1 MAEKI
6 IEEAGS
12 SEIVSPKSL
21 QSSVQPELDED
32 HHNNLQKTESVDSE
46 ASVQQELP
54 VSLMSTDNKSNL
66 QEISVEQK
74 VPLGDSVTLSP
85 KADMLS
91 TSEVRDGLPL
101 SCSEAYE
108 SKEDQDESDN
118 FEASIHQE
126 LPMQL
131 ISTDNKSNL
140 QEISVEQKVLIG
152 DSVTVSPKAD
162 SSELLSTNE
171 VPDGLPLSCSE
182 AYESKEAQ
190 NENDNF
196 EALVSLMSTDNKS
209 YLQEISVEQ
218 KLPIGG
224 SVALSPKA
232 DNSELLPT
240 TKVPDC
246 FLSSSKEAYESHEA
260 QDESANVKA
269 PTLQERSTTLIST
282 GNNSNLQEI
291 SVEQRVPIGDFVT
304 LSPKADTSELLSNTE
319 VPDGFPS
326 PSIESCGSK
335 EVQDDAITMEAS
347 KANAFAVSQSVFR
360 FREGVQHAAAASVTD
375 SNKVPCETTPAIL
388 RKVEQDRPLVVHS
401 LHKRQMSL
409 RDTRQKVPA
418 SVSRSVS
425 GNFSRTDKSIVD
437 TTTHI
442 ESVKAAASKFGGSII
457 WKARRTQPAQETVHV
472 TLQLDKVKSEISECK
487 RQVEDTEAAKVS
499 VLNELERTKKLIE
512 ELKHVLVRQQAEE
525 VDAKEDL
532 QFFQFII
539 QETAEGVT
547 SDDSAVVKEKLKT
560 IQERYNAV
568 VAKLMFVKDE
578 SRRVQE
584 DYDSLLLE
592 RNTSIRK
599 AQAAFTMSK
608 EAERQELD
616 LTVELN
622 QLKGALDLAH
632 GICHDAKERKRGTSM
647 ARDEDCLTWEND
659 LKQVEEEL
667 NQFNENLSS
676 IEELKLKLATSS
688 SLLLKLNDEL
698 ACLEANLIEQAQDQE
713 SATHE
718 FPSRN
723 EIEEHR
729 KNIAKAADEICALK
743 VTAASIKSELNK
755 EKAALA
761 SMQQKE
767 AMASITVSS
776 LKLEIKMSQ
785 QELEAVQAKVKECQ
799 DRMVELP
806 KVVQD
811 AACEAENAKS
821 MATNAQEKLRNT
833 KDELEQAKAALS
845 TMALR
850 LQAVLTDIEAAKA
863 SERLA
868 LNALRAWEGT
878 NLAVNI
884 EQEVSSKTITLD
896 FYEYA
901 SLIEKSRRADELVR
915 ERTAAAV
922 AQVEAAKESES
933 RTISRLNEVYK
944 TLEERKRALLAATE
958 QAERATEGKLA
969 MEQELRKWREENR
982 KRREAGEVSKS
993 EAKLNA
999 AEIVVERRGDTKGT
1013 LKEDSCA
1020 SVHPV
1025 SDVSGRSSPNDLAVH
1040 AKAKKVKKLPFFPR
1054 VIMFLARRRLK
1065 AAK

>member
-1 MAEKI
+1 MEEMI
-6 IEEAGS
+6 IEDAGS

-21 QSSVQPELDED
+21 QSSVQAELDED
-32 HHNNLQKTESVDSE
+32 HHNNLRKTEGADSE

-66 QEISVEQK
+66 QEISVERK
-74 VPLGDSVTLSP
+74 MPIGDSVTLSP

-91 TSEVRDGLPL
+91 TSEVRAGLPL
-101 SCSEAYE
+101 SCSDAYE

-118 FEASIHQE
+118 FQALIHQE
-126 LPMQL
+126 LPIQL
-131 ISTDNKSNL
+131 ISTDNTSNL
-140 QEISVEQKVLIG
+140 QEISVEQKVPIG
-152 DSVTVSPKAD
+152 DSFTLSPKAD
-162 SSELLSTNE
+162 TSELLSTNE
-171 VPDGLPLSCSE
+171 VPDDLPLSCSE

-190 NENDNF
+190 TENDNF
-196 EALVSLMSTDNKS
+196 EALVSLVSTDNKS

-218 KLPIGG
+218 KVPIGDSG
-224 SVALSPKA
+224 ALSPKA
-232 DNSELLPT
+232 DNSELLCT
-240 TKVPDC
+240 NEVPDG
-246 FLSSSKEAYESHEA
+246 FLSSSNKAYESHEA
-260 QDESANVKA
+260 QDESANFKA
-269 PTLQERSTTLIST
+269 PMQQGRSTTLTST
-282 GNNSNLQEI
+282 GNNSNLQEM
-291 SVEQRVPIGDFVT
+291 SVEQRVPISDSVT
-304 LSPKADTSELLSNTE
+304 LSPKADTSELLSSTE

-326 PSIESCGSK
+326 PSIESYGSK

-347 KANAFAVSQSVFR
+347 KANAFAVSQSLFR
-360 FREGVQHAAAASVTD
+360 LREGVQHAAAAAD
-375 SNKVPCETTPAIL
+375 SNKVPCETTPTIL
-388 RKVEQDRPLVVHS
+388 SKVEQDKPLVVHS

-425 GNFSRTDKSIVD
+425 GNYLRTNKSIVD

-442 ESVKAAASKFGGSII
+442 ESVRDAASKFGGSVI
-457 WKARRTQPAQETVHV
+457 WKARRTQPAQESVHI
-472 TLQLDKVKSEISECK
+472 TLQLDKVKDEISECK

-499 VLNELERTKKLIE
+499 VLNELERTKKLID

-539 QETAEGVT
+539 QEAAEEVT

-578 SRRVQE
+578 SRKVQE

-592 RNTSIRK
+592 RDTSIRK

-608 EAERQELD
+608 EAERQVLD

-622 QLKGALDLAH
+622 QLKGVLDLAH
-632 GICHDAKERKRGTSM
+632 GICHDAKERKIGTSM
-647 ARDEDCLTWEND
+647 VRDEDCR
-659 LKQVEEEL
+659 KI
-667 NQFNENLSS
+667 SS

-688 SLLLKLNDEL
+688 SLLLKLNDEV

-713 SATHE
+713 SGTHE
-718 FPSRN
+718 SMQEKVIPSRN
-723 EIEEHR
+723 DELEEHR
-729 KNIAKAADEICALK
+729 KNIAKATDEICALK
-743 VTAASIKSELNK
+743 VIAASIKSENK
-755 EKAALA
+755 EKAALS

-767 AMASITVSS
+767 AMTSITVSS

-806 KVVQD
+806 KVLQD
-811 AACEAENAKS
+811 AACEADNAKS
-821 MATNAQEKLRNT
+821 TAITAQEKLRET

-845 TMALR
+845 TMELR
-850 LQAVLTDIEAAKA
+850 LQAVLTDIKAAKA
-863 SERLA
+863 SEGLA
-868 LNALRAWEGT
+868 LNALRALEGT

-884 EQEVSSKTITLD
+884 DQEVSSETITLD
-896 FYEYA
+896 LYEYA
-901 SLIEKSRRADELVR
+901 SLIEKSHRADELVR

-933 RTISRLNEVYK
+933 RTISRLNEVYNA
-944 TLEERKRALLAATE
+944 LEERKRALLAATE
-958 QAERATEGKLA
+958 QAERATQGKLA

-982 KRREAGEVSKS
+982 KRRKAAEVSKS

-999 AEIVVERRGDTKGT
+999 AEIVVERRGDAKGAIR
-1013 LKEDSCA
+1013 EDSCA
-1020 SVHPV
+1020 LVHPV
-1025 SDVSGRSSPNDLAVH
+1025 LDVSGRSSPNDLAVH
-1040 AKAKKVKKLPFFPR
+1040 ANAKKVKKLPFFPR